1 MSKKNQYTYTY
12 IYILAASVS
21 IAGAA
26 ETSTSPS
33 SYAMIRMLGA
43 HLQQQQSVAAAAA
56 VAVAI
61 STTSTTT
68 PTITTENAVK
78 FHFGPNMTTGCDS
91 MLSTMA
97 NFSMTSNA
105 NNSIGPQCQQCGKN
119 YSNASN
125 LRQHV
130 RNVHVPVDKS
140 LWHTCHTCGKKL
152 KTKHYLINHQ
162 LQAHGIHQRTGIGGP
177 SLSSSLSNEDDLMDT
192 MHDSNVVGDD
202 HHSIQWN
209 HLTVENLIISFN
221 FGNSNFI
228 FFVFC
233 LSVVFTVIFSSSF
246 FNFIFSFSIL
256 HFCRIVA
263 NCTPFGGDK
272 WKYSFSWFFFLLFYV
287 FALAWARA
295 IESFP
300 LND

>member
-1 MSKKNQYTYTY
+1 MARNILFWSSRRQLIAMQNNLEHEIPQKKKYTHF
-12 IYILAASVS
+12 LAASVL

-56 VAVAI
+56 AAVA
-61 STTSTTT
+61 TTT
-68 PTITTENAVK
+68 KTTTLPTITTDNASK
-78 FHFGPNMTTGCDS
+78 FHFRPHMTTGCDA

-97 NFSMTSNA
+97 HFSMTPSA
-105 NNSIGPQCQQCGKN
+105 TTSSGPQCHHCGKN

-140 LWHTCHTCGKKL
+140 MWHTCHTCGKKL

-177 SLSSSLSNEDDLMDT
+177 SSSSLSNEEDLMDI
-192 MHDSNVVGDD
+192 MHENIVDEDQ
-202 HHSIQWN
+202 HSI
-209 HLTVENLIISFN
+209 E
-221 FGNSNFI
+221 
-228 FFVFC
+228 
-233 LSVVFTVIFSSSF
+233 
-246 FNFIFSFSIL
+246 
-256 HFCRIVA
+256 
-263 NCTPFGGDK
+263 
-272 WKYSFSWFFFLLFYV
+272 
-287 FALAWARA
+287 
-295 IESFP
+295 
-300 LND
+300 